1 MNCKINIMYDGF
13 DSATIEELNEL
24 SDDCQFRIIKQKGL
38 SIPPDVITII
48 FELLKNIGYSAAYDM
63 LKLSLNAI
71 VSKISIANTK
81 EIETKIVAVLGD
93 KKAEFIV
100 PFKLTK
106 KQKDKIIDAVAE
118 KLSSIEEE

>member
-1 MNCKINIMYDGF
+1 MNCKISIMYDGF
-13 DSATIEELNEL
+13 DLETIEDLNKL
-24 SDDCQFRIIKQKGL
+24 SNDCQFRIINQKGL

-48 FELLKNIGYSAAYDM
+48 FELLKNIGYSTAYDM

-71 VSKISIANTK
+71 VSKIGFANTT
-81 EIETKIVAVLGD
+81 ETRIISVLGD
-93 KKAEFIV
+93 KKAEFVV

-118 KLSSIEEE
+118 KLLSIEEK

>member
-1 MNCKINIMYDGF
+1 MNCKISIMYDGF
-13 DSATIEELNEL
+13 DLETIEELNKL
-24 SDDCQFRIIKQKGL
+24 SNDCQFRIINQKGL

-48 FELLKNIGYSAAYDM
+48 FELLKNIGYSTAYDM

-71 VSKISIANTK
+71 VSKIGFANTT
-81 EIETKIVAVLGD
+81 ETRIIAVLGD
-93 KKAEFIV
+93 KKAEFVV

-118 KLSSIEEE
+118 KLLSIEEK